1 MRIHTV
7 TESGS
12 ILNTTRAGSRE
23 REPSTDDRTCDVPH
37 NMTDDH
43 LFGLTTPPSSP
54 WMAYTNLH
62 IHPWVT
68 CFSWAWHYRV
78 VAWALS
84 LVDGRWG
91 WRGGGCRERQA
102 SSAPPSVAAHT
113 KRERPLPTE
122 TQTETPQTRAVATP
136 DTPKYSN
143 PIGRMISLRISH
155 VPPLL
160 AAYASHGVVRVH
172 RCISRGASIRLAGPD
187 SLGEFRVF
195 RPERLRFR

>member
-1 MRIHTV
+1 MITNDCIRLIRVSHGHGIANTHTV
-7 TESGS
+7 TAR
-12 ILNTTRAGSRE
+12 TRAGKRRRFEGVTERAFLDVGHTSHVHKSPHPSMGNLFLMGMALRSR
-23 REPSTDDRTCDVPH
+23 S
-37 NMTDDH
+37 
-43 LFGLTTPPSSP
+43 
-54 WMAYTNLH
+54 
-62 IHPWVT
+62 
-68 CFSWAWHYRV
+68 YR

-122 TQTETPQTRAVATP
+122 TRTETPQARAVATP

-143 PIGRMISLRISH
+143 PIGRMISH
-155 VPPLL
+155 DPPLL

-172 RCISRGASIRLAGPD
+172 RCISREASIRLAGPD
-187 SLGEFRVF
+187 SLSEFRVF
-195 RPERLRFR
+195 RPERSRCR